1 MCSGRNTQTAVRRKD
16 EATNAIKDRNPRE
29 GRAGERAAS
38 RRRAPTKQLEKP
50 VASDRASG
58 CVKKQTPVTVETA
71 CVATGEL
78 GMKYEGVNDRISEFQ
93 RPPGEPEHANRSY
106 FIISNP
112 PTAT

>member
-58 CVKKQTPVTVETA
+58 CVKKQTPVTVETSIWGD
-71 CVATGEL
+71 CRL
-78 GMKYEGVNDRISEFQ
+78 
-93 RPPGEPEHANRSY
+93 PPQSPPQARMAAGRSQPKNR
-106 FIISNP
+106 
-112 PTAT
+112 